1 MEITPTRRNYKSKN
15 KSFKPTQSTP
25 KVNKGPKSRMNFKK
39 TLIEDSISQKTTKFS
54 ALLNN
59 PMPLKKETPP
69 FLSASVLE
77 GRVPYLF
84 KSFLTKLYK
93 VKNDKDISLNGGG
106 EQTDAT
112 TKICISTI
120 DSLKNIIK
128 DINAESTFLIV
139 DECHKIGTEKRGDML
154 TNNWHAT
161 LGLSAT
167 PERDYDDNFYI
178 IIKKILG
185 DIIFDYDY
193 IDAREDE
200 VIVNFKLLYGYAA
213 LLPEEEQK
221 YKKFTKSIQR
231 RAATIGGNNMDDYP
245 LKMLIFNRA
254 RLIKNSKN
262 RIPYGVELIQKY
274 KRDSWIVFTENK
286 KQAKDFNDIIRNK
299 GFKSG
304 IYNTDLNDDERQEN
318 LENFKAG
325 KLNVLVSCTAL
336 DEGFDMPE
344 ADGAMILSASSSK
357 RQRIQRMGRVLRITA
372 NKENALIVTVYS
384 SKTEYEKLR
393 EESNRYKLE
402 GVPIKWQQMTL

>member
-1 MEITPTRRNYKSKN
+1 MKLRQWQEKAFPLWWAKKRGIV
-15 KSFKPTQSTP
+15 
-25 KVNKGPKSRMNFKK
+25 KVVTGGGK
-39 TLIEDSISQKTTKFS
+39 TVFAIHCLTKYLEEEKDNSIFIVVPSIALLDQWYEGLQKTF
-54 ALLNN
+54 
-59 PMPLKKETPP
+59 
-69 FLSASVLE
+69 
-77 GRVPYLF
+77 G
-84 KSFLTKLYK
+84 
-93 VKNDKDISLNGGG
+93 DKDISLNGGG
-106 EQTDAT
+106 EHLEVIS
-112 TKICISTI
+112 KITISTI
-120 DSLKNIIK
+120 DSVKNIIHK
-128 DINAESTFLIV
+128 FDASNTLLIV
-139 DECHKIGTEKRGDML
+139 DECHKIGTEKRGETL

-200 VIVNFKLLYGYAA
+200 VIVNFKLLYAYAA
-213 LLPEEEQK
+213 MTEDEEEK

-231 RAATIGGNNMDDYP
+231 RAATIGGNNMNDYP

-254 RLIKNSKN
+254 RMVKNSKN
-262 RIPYGVELIQKY
+262 RIPFGVELLQKH

-286 KQAKDFNDIIRNK
+286 KQAKEFNKIINK
-299 GFKSG
+299 KGYKSA
-304 IYNTDLNDDERQEN
+304 IYNTDLDNNEREEN
-318 LENFKAG
+318 LNNFKSG
-325 KLNVLVSCTAL
+325 NLNVLVSCTAL

-384 SKTEYEKLR
+384 SNTEYVKLK
-393 EESNRYKLE
+393 EESNRYQLE
-402 GVPIKWQQMTL
+402 NVPIRWQKMK

>member
-1 MEITPTRRNYKSKN
+1 LLDQWYESLSQSFSSKEI
-15 KSFKPTQSTP
+15 
-25 KVNKGPKSRMNFKK
+25 
-39 TLIEDSISQKTTKFS
+39 
-54 ALLNN
+54 A
-59 PMPLKKETPP
+59 
-69 FLSASVLE
+69 
-77 GRVPYLF
+77 
-84 KSFLTKLYK
+84 
-93 VKNDKDISLNGGG
+93 LNGGG
-106 EQTDAT
+106 EQIEDVS
-112 TKICISTI
+112 KICITTI
-120 DSLKNIIK
+120 DSLKNLIDK
-128 DINAESTFLIV
+128 VDPENTLLIV
-139 DECHKIGTEKRGDML
+139 DECHKIGTEKRGEML

-213 LLPEEEQK
+213 MLPEEEDK
-221 YKKFTKSIQR
+221 YTKFTKNIQR
-231 RAATIGGNNMDDYP
+231 RAATIGGSNMNDYP

-254 RLIKNSKN
+254 RLVKNSKN
-262 RIPYGVELIQKY
+262 RIPYGVELLLKH
-274 KRDSWIVFTENK
+274 KRESWIVFTENK
-286 KQAKDFNDIIRNK
+286 KQAKEFNKIINKK

-304 IYNTDLNDDERQEN
+304 IYNTDLNDEERLHN
-318 LENFKAG
+318 LTAFKNRE
-325 KLNVLVSCTAL
+325 LNVLVSCTAL

-384 SKTEYEKLR
+384 SKTEFTKLR

-402 GVPIKWQQMTL
+402 GVPVKWEQMR

>member
-1 MEITPTRRNYKSKN
+1 MKLREWQEKAFPLWWEKKRGIIKVVTGGGKTFFAIHCLKRYLENDPQKSIIIVV
-15 KSFKPTQSTP
+15 P
-25 KVNKGPKSRMNFKK
+25 
-39 TLIEDSISQKTTKFS
+39 SI
-54 ALLNN
+54 ALLDQWYDSLSQNFDD
-59 PMPLKKETPP
+59 KE
-69 FLSASVLE
+69 
-77 GRVPYLF
+77 
-84 KSFLTKLYK
+84 
-93 VKNDKDISLNGGG
+93 ISLNGGG
-106 EQTDAT
+106 EQTKII

-120 DSLKNIIK
+120 DSLKNIISLI
-128 DINAESTFLIV
+128 DAENTLLIV
-139 DECHKIGTEKRGDML
+139 DECHKIGTEKRGEML
-154 TNNWHAT
+154 TNAWHAT

-213 LLPEEEQK
+213 LLPEEENK

-231 RAATIGGNNMDDYP
+231 RAATIGGQDMNDYP

-254 RLIKNSKN
+254 RLVKNSKN
-262 RIPYGVELIQKY
+262 RIPYGIELIQKY
-274 KRDSWIVFTENK
+274 ERDSWIVFTENK
-286 KQAKDFNDIIRNK
+286 KQAKEFNKIVNKLK
-299 GFKSG
+299 GFNSG

-318 LENFKAG
+318 LEKFKAG
-325 KLNVLVSCTAL
+325 NLNVLVSCTAL

-402 GVPIKWQQMTL
+402 GVPVKWQQMSL

>member
-1 MEITPTRRNYKSKN
+1 MVTFLKLREWQEKAFPLWWEEKRGIIKVVTGGGKTFFAIHCLKRYLENDPQKSI
-15 KSFKPTQSTP
+15 
-25 KVNKGPKSRMNFKK
+25 
-39 TLIEDSISQKTTKFS
+39 LIVVPSI
-54 ALLNN
+54 ALLDQWYDSLSQNFDD
-59 PMPLKKETPP
+59 KE
-69 FLSASVLE
+69 
-77 GRVPYLF
+77 
-84 KSFLTKLYK
+84 
-93 VKNDKDISLNGGG
+93 ISLNGGG
-106 EQTDAT
+106 EQTKII

-120 DSLKNIIK
+120 DSLKNIISLI
-128 DINAESTFLIV
+128 DAENTLLIV
-139 DECHKIGTEKRGDML
+139 DECHKIGTEKRGEML
-154 TNNWHAT
+154 TNAWHAT

-213 LLPEEEQK
+213 LLPEEENK

-231 RAATIGGNNMDDYP
+231 RAATIGGQDMNDYP

-254 RLIKNSKN
+254 RLVKNSKN
-262 RIPYGVELIQKY
+262 RIPYGIELIQKY
-274 KRDSWIVFTENK
+274 ERDSWIVFTENK
-286 KQAKDFNDIIRNK
+286 KQAKEFNKIVNKLK
-299 GFKSG
+299 GFNSG

-318 LENFKAG
+318 LEKFKAG
-325 KLNVLVSCTAL
+325 NLNVLVSCTAL

-402 GVPIKWQQMTL
+402 GVPVKWQQMSL

>member
-1 MEITPTRRNYKSKN
+1 MKLREWQEKAFPLWWVKKRGIIKVVTGGGKTFFAIHCIKKYLEVNSEKFILIGGPSIWRRFPWYES
-15 KSFKPTQSTP
+15 
-25 KVNKGPKSRMNFKK
+25 
-39 TLIEDSISQKTTKFS
+39 LSQEYS
-54 ALLNN
+54 N
-59 PMPLKKETPP
+59 
-69 FLSASVLE
+69 
-77 GRVPYLF
+77 
-84 KSFLTKLYK
+84 
-93 VKNDKDISLNGGG
+93 KDISLNGGG
-106 EQTDAT
+106 EQTNKL

-120 DSLKNIIK
+120 DSLKNVI
-128 DINAESTFLIV
+128 DEVDCQNTLLIV

-167 PERDYDDNFYI
+167 PERDYDDNFYTI
-178 IIKKILG
+178 ITKILG
-185 DIIFDYDY
+185 NIIFDYDY

-213 LLPEEEQK
+213 LLPEEEDK

-231 RAATIGGNNMDDYP
+231 RAATIGGNDMNDYP

-254 RLIKNSKN
+254 RLVKNSKN
-262 RIPYGVELIQKY
+262 RIPYGLELIQKY

-286 KQAKDFNDIIRNK
+286 KQAKEFNKIINKK

-304 IYNTDLNDDERQEN
+304 IYNTDLKDDERQEN
-318 LENFKAG
+318 LENFKSG

-402 GVPIKWQQMTL
+402 GVPVKWQQMSL

>member
-1 MEITPTRRNYKSKN
+1 MKLREWQEKAFPKWWAKKQGIVKVVTGGGKTFFAIFCLKKYLEKDPT
-15 KSFKPTQSTP
+15 
-25 KVNKGPKSRMNFKK
+25 KK
-39 TLIEDSISQKTTKFS
+39 ILIIVPSI
-54 ALLNN
+54 ALLDQWY
-59 PMPLKKETPP
+59 ES
-69 FLSASVLE
+69 LSQ
-77 GRVPYLF
+77 
-84 KSFLTKLYK
+84 SFSD
-93 VKNDKDISLNGGG
+93 NDIGLNGGG
-106 EQTDAT
+106 EQTSSS

-120 DSLKNIIK
+120 DSLKNIIN
-128 DINAESTFLIV
+128 DINIKETFLIV

-154 TNNWHAT
+154 AGKWHAT

-286 KQAKDFNDIIRNK
+286 KQAKDFNKIINTK

-304 IYNTDLNDDERQEN
+304 IYNTDLKDDERQEN
-318 LENFKAG
+318 LDNFKAG

-384 SKTEYEKLR
+384 SKTEYDKLR

-402 GVPIKWQQMTL
+402 GVPVKWQQMSL

>member
-1 MEITPTRRNYKSKN
+1 MKLREWQEKAFPLWWAKKRGIV
-15 KSFKPTQSTP
+15 
-25 KVNKGPKSRMNFKK
+25 KVVTGGGK
-39 TLIEDSISQKTTKFS
+39 TIFAIHCLTKYLEEEKDNSIFIVVPSIALLDQWYEVLQKTFDDT
-54 ALLNN
+54 
-59 PMPLKKETPP
+59 
-69 FLSASVLE
+69 
-77 GRVPYLF
+77 
-84 KSFLTKLYK
+84 
-93 VKNDKDISLNGGG
+93 DISLNGGG
-106 EQTDAT
+106 EHLEEISKVT
-112 TKICISTI
+112 ISTI
-120 DSLKNIIK
+120 DSVKNIIHK
-128 DINAESTFLIV
+128 FDASNTLLIV
-139 DECHKIGTEKRGDML
+139 DECHKIGTEKRGETL

-200 VIVNFKLLYGYAA
+200 VIVNFKLLYAYAA
-213 LLPEEEQK
+213 MTKDEEDK

-231 RAATIGGNNMDDYP
+231 RAATIGGNNMNDYP

-254 RLIKNSKN
+254 RMVKNSKN
-262 RIPYGVELIQKY
+262 RIPFGVELLQTH

-286 KQAKDFNDIIRNK
+286 KQAKEFNKIINK
-299 GFKSG
+299 KGYKSA
-304 IYNTDLNDDERQEN
+304 IYNTDLDNAEREEN
-318 LENFKAG
+318 LNNFKSG
-325 KLNVLVSCTAL
+325 NLNVLVSCTAL

-372 NKENALIVTVYS
+372 NKQNALIVTVYS
-384 SKTEYEKLR
+384 SKTEFDKLR

-402 GVPIKWQQMTL
+402 GVPIKWQKMNSY

>member
-1 MEITPTRRNYKSKN
+1 MVTFLKLREWQEKAFPLWWEKKRGIIKVVTGGGKTFFAIHCLKRYLENDPQKSI
-15 KSFKPTQSTP
+15 
-25 KVNKGPKSRMNFKK
+25 
-39 TLIEDSISQKTTKFS
+39 LIVVPSI
-54 ALLNN
+54 ALLDQWYDSLSQNFDD
-59 PMPLKKETPP
+59 KE
-69 FLSASVLE
+69 
-77 GRVPYLF
+77 
-84 KSFLTKLYK
+84 
-93 VKNDKDISLNGGG
+93 ISLNGGG
-106 EQTDAT
+106 EQTKVI

-120 DSLKNIIK
+120 DSLKNIISLI
-128 DINAESTFLIV
+128 DAENTLLIV
-139 DECHKIGTEKRGDML
+139 DECHKIGTEKRGKML
-154 TNNWHAT
+154 TNAWHAT

-213 LLPEEEQK
+213 LLPEEENK

-231 RAATIGGNNMDDYP
+231 RAATIGGQDMNDYP

-254 RLIKNSKN
+254 RLVKNSKN
-262 RIPYGVELIQKY
+262 RIPYGIELIQKY
-274 KRDSWIVFTENK
+274 ERDSWIVFTENK
-286 KQAKDFNDIIRNK
+286 KQAKEFNKIVNKLK
-299 GFKSG
+299 GFNSG

-318 LENFKAG
+318 LEKFKAG
-325 KLNVLVSCTAL
+325 NLNVLVSCTAL

-402 GVPIKWQQMTL
+402 GVPVKWQQMSL

>member
-1 MEITPTRRNYKSKN
+1 MKLREWQEKAFPLWWAEKRGIV
-15 KSFKPTQSTP
+15 
-25 KVNKGPKSRMNFKK
+25 KVVTGGGK
-39 TLIEDSISQKTTKFS
+39 TVFAIHCLTKYLEEEKDNSIFIVVPSIALLDQWYEGLQKTFDDT
-54 ALLNN
+54 
-59 PMPLKKETPP
+59 
-69 FLSASVLE
+69 
-77 GRVPYLF
+77 
-84 KSFLTKLYK
+84 
-93 VKNDKDISLNGGG
+93 DISLNGGG
-106 EQTDAT
+106 EHLEEIS
-112 TKICISTI
+112 KITISTI
-120 DSLKNIIK
+120 DSVKNIIHK
-128 DINAESTFLIV
+128 FDASNTLLIV
-139 DECHKIGTEKRGDML
+139 DECHKIGTEKRGETL

-200 VIVNFKLLYGYAA
+200 VIVNFKLLYAYAA
-213 LLPEEEQK
+213 MTKDEEDK

-231 RAATIGGNNMDDYP
+231 RAATIGGNNMNDYP

-254 RLIKNSKN
+254 RMVKNSKN
-262 RIPYGVELIQKY
+262 RIPFGVELLQKH

-286 KQAKDFNDIIRNK
+286 KQAKEFNKIINK
-299 GFKSG
+299 KGYKSA
-304 IYNTDLNDDERQEN
+304 IYNTDLDNAEREEN
-318 LENFKAG
+318 LSNFKSG
-325 KLNVLVSCTAL
+325 NLNVLVSCTAL

-384 SKTEYEKLR
+384 SNTEYVKLK
-393 EESNRYKLE
+393 EESNRYQLE
-402 GVPIKWQQMTL
+402 NVPIKWQRMK

>member
-1 MEITPTRRNYKSKN
+1 LKLRDWQEKAFPLWWANKRGIVKVVTGGGKTIFAIHCLTKYLEEERSKSI
-15 KSFKPTQSTP
+15 
-25 KVNKGPKSRMNFKK
+25 
-39 TLIEDSISQKTTKFS
+39 LIVVPSI
-54 ALLNN
+54 ALLDQWYEVMSQTFN
-59 PMPLKKETPP
+59 
-69 FLSASVLE
+69 S
-77 GRVPYLF
+77 
-84 KSFLTKLYK
+84 
-93 VKNDKDISLNGGG
+93 KDITINGGG
-106 EQTDAT
+106 EQPEDI
-112 TKICISTI
+112 TKICITTV
-120 DSLKNIIK
+120 DSVKNIINK
-128 DINAESTFLIV
+128 VDAENTLLVV
-139 DECHKIGTEKRGDML
+139 DECHKIGTEKRGEML

-178 IIKKILG
+178 IIKRILG

-213 LLPEEEQK
+213 MLPEEEDK
-221 YKKFTKSIQR
+221 YTKFTKNIQR
-231 RAATIGGNNMDDYP
+231 RAATIGGSNMNDYP

-254 RLIKNSKN
+254 RLVKNSKN
-262 RIPYGVELIQKY
+262 RIPYGVELLLKH
-274 KRDSWIVFTENK
+274 KRESWIVFTENK
-286 KQAKDFNDIIRNK
+286 KQAKEFNKIINKK

-304 IYNTDLNDDERQEN
+304 IYNTDLNDEERLHN
-318 LENFKAG
+318 LTAFKNRE
-325 KLNVLVSCTAL
+325 LNVLVSCTAL

-384 SKTEYEKLR
+384 SKTEFTKLR

-402 GVPIKWQQMTL
+402 GVPVKWQQMRG

>member
-1 MEITPTRRNYKSKN
+1 LKLRDWQENAFPLWWKKKRGIIKVVTGGGKTVFAIHCLTKYLEEN
-15 KSFKPTQSTP
+15 QS
-25 KVNKGPKSRMNFKK
+25 NSI
-39 TLIEDSISQKTTKFS
+39 LIVVPSI
-54 ALLNN
+54 ALLDQWYES
-59 PMPLKKETPP
+59 LSQSFSSKEI
-69 FLSASVLE
+69 A
-77 GRVPYLF
+77 
-84 KSFLTKLYK
+84 
-93 VKNDKDISLNGGG
+93 LNGGG
-106 EQTDAT
+106 EQIEDVS
-112 TKICISTI
+112 KICITTI
-120 DSLKNIIK
+120 DSLKNLIDK
-128 DINAESTFLIV
+128 VDPENTLLIV
-139 DECHKIGTEKRGDML
+139 DECHKIGTEKRGEML

-213 LLPEEEQK
+213 MLPEEEDK
-221 YKKFTKSIQR
+221 YTKFTKNIQR
-231 RAATIGGNNMDDYP
+231 RAATIGGSNMNDYP

-254 RLIKNSKN
+254 RLVKNSKN
-262 RIPYGVELIQKY
+262 RIPYGVELLLKH
-274 KRDSWIVFTENK
+274 KRESWIVFTENK
-286 KQAKDFNDIIRNK
+286 KQAKEFNKIINKK

-304 IYNTDLNDDERQEN
+304 IYNTDLNDEERLHN
-318 LENFKAG
+318 LTAFKNRE
-325 KLNVLVSCTAL
+325 LNVLVSCTAL

-384 SKTEYEKLR
+384 SKTEFTKLR

-402 GVPIKWQQMTL
+402 GVPVKWQQMR

>member
-1 MEITPTRRNYKSKN
+1 MVTFLKLREWQEKAFPLWWEKKRGIIKVVTGGGKTFFAIHCLKRYLENDPQKSI
-15 KSFKPTQSTP
+15 
-25 KVNKGPKSRMNFKK
+25 
-39 TLIEDSISQKTTKFS
+39 LIVVPSI
-54 ALLNN
+54 ALLDQWYDSLSQNFDD
-59 PMPLKKETPP
+59 KE
-69 FLSASVLE
+69 
-77 GRVPYLF
+77 
-84 KSFLTKLYK
+84 
-93 VKNDKDISLNGGG
+93 ISLNGGG
-106 EQTDAT
+106 EQTKVI

-120 DSLKNIIK
+120 DSLKNIISLI
-128 DINAESTFLIV
+128 DAENTLLIV
-139 DECHKIGTEKRGDML
+139 DECHKIGTEKRGEML
-154 TNNWHAT
+154 TNAWHAT

-178 IIKKILG
+178 IIQKILG

-213 LLPEEEQK
+213 LLPEEENK

-231 RAATIGGNNMDDYP
+231 RAATIGGQDMNDYP

-254 RLIKNSKN
+254 RLVKNSKN
-262 RIPYGVELIQKY
+262 RIPYGIELIQKY
-274 KRDSWIVFTENK
+274 ERDSWIVFTENK
-286 KQAKDFNDIIRNK
+286 KQAKEFNKIVNKLK
-299 GFKSG
+299 GFNSG

-318 LENFKAG
+318 LEKFKAG
-325 KLNVLVSCTAL
+325 NLNVLVSCTAL

-402 GVPIKWQQMTL
+402 GVPVKWQQMSL

>member
-1 MEITPTRRNYKSKN
+1 MKLREWQEKAFPLWWKN
-15 KSFKPTQSTP
+15 KRGII
-25 KVNKGPKSRMNFKK
+25 KVVTGGGKTFFAIHCLRKYLEQDHKK
-39 TLIEDSISQKTTKFS
+39 NILIVVPSI
-54 ALLNN
+54 ALLDQWY
-59 PMPLKKETPP
+59 ES
-69 FLSASVLE
+69 LSQNFSDRE
-77 GRVPYLF
+77 
-84 KSFLTKLYK
+84 
-93 VKNDKDISLNGGG
+93 ISLNGGG
-106 EQTDAT
+106 EQTT
-112 TKICISTI
+112 SITKICISTI

-128 DINAESTFLIV
+128 EVDASNSLLIV
-139 DECHKIGTEKRGDML
+139 DECHKIGTEKRGEML

-213 LLPEEEQK
+213 LLPEEENK
-221 YKKFTKSIQR
+221 YRKFTKSIQR
-231 RAATIGGNNMDDYP
+231 RAATIGGQDMNDYP

-254 RLIKNSKN
+254 RLVKNSKN
-262 RIPYGVELIQKY
+262 RIPYGIELIQKY
-274 KRDSWIVFTENK
+274 ERDSWIVFTENK
-286 KQAKDFNDIIRNK
+286 KQAKEFNKKVNHIK
-299 GFKSG
+299 GFESG
-304 IYNTDLNDDERQEN
+304 IYNTDLKDDERQEN

-402 GVPIKWQQMTL
+402 GVPVKWQQMSL

>member
-1 MEITPTRRNYKSKN
+1 MRLREWQEKAFPLWWKYKKGIIKVVTGGGKTFFAIHCLRKYLEEDHNKN
-15 KSFKPTQSTP
+15 I
-25 KVNKGPKSRMNFKK
+25 
-39 TLIEDSISQKTTKFS
+39 LIVVPSI
-54 ALLNN
+54 ALLDQWY
-59 PMPLKKETPP
+59 ES
-69 FLSASVLE
+69 LSQNFSDRE
-77 GRVPYLF
+77 
-84 KSFLTKLYK
+84 
-93 VKNDKDISLNGGG
+93 ISLNGGG
-106 EQTDAT
+106 EQTT
-112 TKICISTI
+112 SITKICISTI

-128 DINAESTFLIV
+128 EVDASNSLLIV
-139 DECHKIGTEKRGDML
+139 DECHKIGTEKRGEML

-193 IDAREDE
+193 IDARDDE

-213 LLPEEEQK
+213 LLPEEENK

-231 RAATIGGNNMDDYP
+231 RAATIGGQDMNDYP

-254 RLIKNSKN
+254 RLVKNSKN
-262 RIPYGVELIQKY
+262 RIPYGIELIKKY
-274 KRDSWIVFTENK
+274 ERDSWIVFTENK
-286 KQAKDFNDIIRNK
+286 KQAKEFNNKVNHIK
-299 GFKSG
+299 GFESG
-304 IYNTDLNDDERQEN
+304 IYNTDLKDDERQEN
-318 LENFKAG
+318 LENFKSG

-402 GVPIKWQQMTL
+402 GVPVKWQQMSL

>member
-1 MEITPTRRNYKSKN
+1 MKLREWQEKAFPLWWKN
-15 KSFKPTQSTP
+15 KRGII
-25 KVNKGPKSRMNFKK
+25 KVVTGGGKTFFAIHCLRKYLEEDHNKNI
-39 TLIEDSISQKTTKFS
+39 LIVVPSI
-54 ALLNN
+54 ALLDQWY
-59 PMPLKKETPP
+59 ES
-69 FLSASVLE
+69 LSQNFSDRE
-77 GRVPYLF
+77 
-84 KSFLTKLYK
+84 
-93 VKNDKDISLNGGG
+93 ISLNGGG
-106 EQTDAT
+106 EQTT
-112 TKICISTI
+112 SITKICISTI

-128 DINAESTFLIV
+128 EVDASNSLLIV
-139 DECHKIGTEKRGDML
+139 DECHKIGTEKRGEML

-200 VIVNFKLLYGYAA
+200 VIVNFKLLYGNAA
-213 LLPEEEQK
+213 LLPEEENK
-221 YKKFTKSIQR
+221 YRKFTKSIQR
-231 RAATIGGNNMDDYP
+231 RAATIGGQDMNDYP

-254 RLIKNSKN
+254 RLVKNSKN
-262 RIPYGVELIQKY
+262 RIPYGIELIQKY
-274 KRDSWIVFTENK
+274 ERDSWIVFTENK
-286 KQAKDFNDIIRNK
+286 KQAKEFNKKVNHIK
-299 GFKSG
+299 GFESG
-304 IYNTDLNDDERQEN
+304 IYNTDLKDDERQEN

-402 GVPIKWQQMTL
+402 GVPVKWQQMSL

>member
-1 MEITPTRRNYKSKN
+1 MKLRDWQEKAFPLWWSKKRGIVKVVTGGGKTFFAIYCVKKYLNENSSKN
-15 KSFKPTQSTP
+15 I
-25 KVNKGPKSRMNFKK
+25 
-39 TLIEDSISQKTTKFS
+39 LIVVPSI
-54 ALLNN
+54 ALLDQWYEN
-59 PMPLKKETPP
+59 
-69 FLSASVLE
+69 LSH
-77 GRVPYLF
+77 
-84 KSFLTKLYK
+84 SF
-93 VKNDKDISLNGGG
+93 NDKDISLNGGG

-128 DINAESTFLIV
+128 DISAESTFLIV

-286 KQAKDFNDIIRNK
+286 KQAKDFNDIIRKK